1 MDFERMRNATDTS
14 RRPATFEVGDQV
26 YLDMRPYPIDRPSKK
41 LSYPGAG
48 PFEIV
53 EKVFGLYRLK
63 LPNSIKVYDI
73 FYPSRLRKDPGTP
86 LDSQVNEPPPA
97 INIIRE
103 QEYKVESLLAI
114 QKQAGTLMYRA
125 L

>member
-26 YLDMRPYPIDRPSKK
+26 YLNIYPYPIDRPFKK
-41 LSYPGAG
+41 LSYPRAS

-53 EKVFGLYRLK
+53 EKVFNSYRLK
-63 LPNSIKVYDI
+63 LPNFIKVYNI
-73 FYPSRLRKDPGTP
+73 FHPSRLRKDPSTP
-86 LDSQVNEPPPA
+86 LNGQVNKPPPT

-103 QEYKVESLLAI
+103 
-114 QKQAGTLMYRA
+114 
-125 L
+125 